1 MSVIETALTRLLDI
15 QHPIL
20 LAPMG
25 SAAGGKLAAAVT
37 NAGGFGLVGSGYA
50 DSKAVRKELAE
61 AGNTRVGVGFIL
73 WALEKNPQALDIA
86 LDAKPAAVML
96 SFGDPTPFTSRI
108 KDAGCK
114 IICQVQTLAQAKQ
127 ASSAGADIIIAQGR
141 DAGGHSGTTRGTM
154 GLVPAVAD
162 AVAPIPVV
170 AAGGI
175 ADGRGLAAALA
186 LGAAGVSMGT
196 RFTASRESL
205 WDQRMKTATLEAGG
219 DQTEQTRVFDVV
231 RGAPWPEIYPGRA
244 LRNAFSARW
253 NGREEELALDQ
264 KQQERAYLSTAL
276 DDFSTRVVWAGEGV
290 DLINDIPSASDII
303 ERVIA
308 EAVSVLRERMA
319 LVRSPSD
326 NSPVGRFS

>member
-1 MSVIETALTRLLDI
+1 MDVIETALTRLLDI

-108 KDAGCK
+108 KDADCK

-186 LGAAGVSMGT
+186 LGAAGVSLGT

-231 RGAPWPEIYPGRA
+231 RGAPWPAIYPGRA

-264 KQQERAYLSTAL
+264 QQQEKAYLSTAV

-319 LVRSPSD
+319 LVRSP
-326 NSPVGRFS
+326 GRR

>member
-1 MSVIETALTRLLDI
+1 MDVIETALTRLLDI

-205 WDQRMKTATLEAGG
+205 WDRRMKTATLEAGG

-264 KQQERAYLSTAL
+264 QQQEKAYLSTAV

-303 ERVIA
+303 KRVIA

-319 LVRSPSD
+319 LVRSP
-326 NSPVGRFS
+326 GRR

>member
-1 MSVIETALTRLLDI
+1 MSVIETALTRLLGI
-15 QHPIL
+15 EHPIL

-37 NAGGFGLVGSGYA
+37 NAGGLGMIGSGYA
-50 DSKAVRKELAE
+50 SADAIRTELAE
-61 AGNTRVGVGFIL
+61 AGNTRVGIGFIL
-73 WALEKNPQALDIA
+73 WALERNPSVLDVA

-96 SFGDPTPFTSRI
+96 SFGDPTPFTGRV
-108 KDAGCK
+108 KDTGCK
-114 IICQVQTLAQAKQ
+114 IICQVQTLAQARE
-127 ASSAGADIIIAQGR
+127 AAAAGADVIIAQGR

-154 GLVPAVAD
+154 GLVPAVVD

-205 WDQRMKTATLEAGG
+205 WDQAMKAATLAAGG
-219 DQTEQTRVFDVV
+219 DQTEQTRIFDVV
-231 RGAPWPEIYPGRA
+231 RAAPWPSIYPGRA

-253 NGREEELALDQ
+253 NGHEEALAADQ
-264 KQQERAYLSTAL
+264 TDQERTYLAAAA
-276 DDFSTRVVWAGEGV
+276 DDFATRVVWAGEGV
-290 DLINDIPSASDII
+290 DLIDDIPTASQII
-303 ERVIA
+303 ERIIRQ
-308 EAVSVLRERMA
+308 AVETLLQGSK
-319 LVRSPSD
+319 LVR
-326 NSPVGRFS
+326 